1 MIEGKRIR
9 LRPFEEADA
18 SRYLAWVNQEQT
30 ASLLTRALPVS
41 TLEHQKWYESLMA
54 RSDAVVFSAEV
65 KSSGL
70 YVGNVWLWGIHW
82 VHRNAE
88 LRILIGEEEARGQGY
103 GTEACQ
109 LLLEFAFRKLG
120 LAKVYLYVVD
130 LNPRARRAFEK
141 AGFVTEGTL
150 SREFF
155 VDGQFRDGF
164 RMAAFPS

>member
-82 VHRNAE
+82 VHRHAE
-88 LRILIGEEEARGQGY
+88 LRILIGEPKAQGQGY
-103 GTEACQ
+103 GTEACK
-109 LLLEFAFRKLG
+109 LLLDYAFTKLG
-120 LAKVYLYVVD
+120 LRKVFLYVVE

-141 AGFVTEGTL
+141 AGFTVEGEL
-150 SREFF
+150 KDEFF
-155 VDGQFRDGF
+155 VDGQFRDAL
-164 RMAAFPS
+164 RMAALAP